1 MIGIAIFEW
10 EGKQYSLDAEDAG
23 DGLFIACKDKT
34 NAYTTY
40 AGGRYLQT
48 ERPQNGQVVLDFNKA
63 FNCLAL
69 IHCMPPAPWRLRRI
83 ASR

>member
-23 DGLFIACKDKT
+23 DGLFIAFKAKN

-63 FNCLAL
+63 FNMPCSYTLYATCTLAT
-69 IHCMPPAPWRLRRI
+69 PENR
-83 ASR
+83 